1 MARKVLLTLIVKVII
16 VLFLLIMW
24 WTHPYSELSPTYARF
39 LFNLFGFL
47 LFATGLNL
55 AISLLMIIYRIR
67 KGMRYNSQDN
77 ITTGVQNIYVLIIA
91 LAVIA
96 FMLSLWGVE
105 MKTLFTSLSIVAA
118 AIAIVSKDFIA
129 SIIAGFVIVFSRQIA
144 IGDYV
149 KIGEQK
155 GKVVDIT
162 LTKLALLNEDEEL
175 VFISNEK
182 AYHSEVINY
191 TRGEVKRVSIPFE
204 LKSNF
209 EGTVEE
215 LEEDLIQ
222 TLDIYK
228 DQINPKSFNL
238 RIVDI
243 KKDSISF
250 KFQYSLDKINRVL
263 EKEIKRKTARRVLN
277 YIKTKADSSG
287 VGVEGSTD
295 SD

>member
-1 MARKVLLTLIVKVII
+1 MARKVLLTLIGKVII

-24 WTHPYSELSPTYARF
+24 WTHPYSELSPNYARF

-91 LAVIA
+91 LAVIV

-105 MKTLFTSLSIVAA
+105 LKTLFTSLSIVAA

-191 TRGEVKRVSIPFE
+191 TSGEVKRVSIPFE

-243 KKDSISF
+243 KKDAISF

-277 YIKTKADSSG
+277 YIKTKADG
-287 VGVEGSTD
+287 GGVEGSTD

>member
-1 MARKVLLTLIVKVII
+1 MARKVLLTLIGKVII
-16 VLFLLIMW
+16 VVFLLIMW

-91 LAVIA
+91 LAVIV

-175 VFISNEK
+175 IFISNEK

-222 TLDIYK
+222 TLEIYK

-243 KKDSISF
+243 KKDAISF

-277 YIKTKADSSG
+277 YIKTKADGSG